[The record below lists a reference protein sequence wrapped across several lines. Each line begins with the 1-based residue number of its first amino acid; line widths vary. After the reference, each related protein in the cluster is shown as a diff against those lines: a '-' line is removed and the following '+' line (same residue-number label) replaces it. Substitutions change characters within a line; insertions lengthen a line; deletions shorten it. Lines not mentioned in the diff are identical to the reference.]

1 MIEIS
6 PSMLCADFARLG
18 EVIREL
24 QVAGAN
30 RLHFDIMDGHFVPNL
45 TFGPMI
51 MRDLRPLTKLP
62 FEAHLM
68 VKHPESLIELSVE
81 CGADL
86 VSVHPESTPHVHRTV
101 QMIRHLHAKAQVA
114 INPGTPIE
122 AIEPLLSE
130 VDSVLVMS
138 VSPGFAGQPFI
149 PASTQR
155 VRELRRMISGR
166 KLKVEIAIDGG
177 IGESNIRE
185 VVAAGARMIVAGNSV
200 FGGTRSLKQAIAAL
214 KAVAMGKRRG

>member
-24 QVAGAN
+24 QQAGAD

-51 MRDLRPLTKLP
+51 MRDLRALTKLP

-68 VKHPESLIELSVE
+68 VEHPESLIEPAVE
-81 CGADL
+81 FGADQ
-86 VSVHPESTPHVHRTV
+86 VAVHSESTPHVHRAV
-101 QMIRHLHAKAQVA
+101 QIIRHFHVRAQVA
-114 INPGTPIE
+114 INPGTPLE
-122 AIEPLLSE
+122 ALGALLPE

-138 VSPGFAGQPFI
+138 VNPGFAGQPFI

-155 VRELRRMISGR
+155 VRELRRMISNR
-166 KLKVEIAIDGG
+166 RLKVEIAIDGG
-177 IGESNIRE
+177 IGEGNIRE
-185 VVAAGARMIVAGNSV
+185 VATAGARVIVAGNSV

-214 KAVAMGKRRG
+214 KAAARAKRR